1 MSILGTF
8 LSEWGQNVPV
18 LIQPATCTGCSFL
31 PSPSLGST
39 DGPRFSSFGALLM
52 CLPSFCLLSTC
63 HCRLECTPATVIQL
77 LLLDPLP
84 SVLWWSQTLGFTA
97 SCTCFICFR
106 PRNHSCFAAFEA
118 WRDIHCMHL
127 FHKFFWGLL
136 NQCIQ
141 SVHFF
146 LHRHRSFHTL
156 YVSFRVC
163 FRTKIILI
171 LV

>member
-106 PRNHSCFAAFEA
+106 PRNHSCFAAMRLGVTFIVCIYFINFFGVFSTNA
-118 WRDIHCMHL
+118 FSPFTFFYIDI
-127 FHKFFWGLL
+127 GL
-136 NQCIQ
+136 
-141 SVHFF
+141 S
-146 LHRHRSFHTL
+146 TL
-156 YVSFRVC
+156 YMSVSGFVFALR
-163 FRTKIILI
+163 LY
-171 LV
+171 